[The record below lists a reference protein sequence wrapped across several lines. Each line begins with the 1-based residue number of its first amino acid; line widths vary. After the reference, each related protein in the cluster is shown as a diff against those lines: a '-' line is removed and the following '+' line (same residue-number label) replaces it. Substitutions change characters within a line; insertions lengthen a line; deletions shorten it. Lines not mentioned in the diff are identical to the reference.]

1 MSKILKFLAFLVVIA
16 VCIILVNLF
25 ITNGLKKLELP
36 TITSSS
42 REYGEL
48 LDEQEKQDSYEIYTQ
63 KLDGKDF
70 IQDEV
75 NAQIDNEVKS
85 FKEDNKTT
93 DKVKEHEKAVY
104 KNIIDTYQVSQNI
117 VSIRVTSMSKKLYE
131 ENYITKI
138 STYNYDLSSKQ
149 QITLED
155 LFKSGYKD
163 KIQDVYQDKYLLN
176 HTRIEF
182 YQGEV
187 MHSCAYNVLKDFA
200 KSKELS

>member
-93 DKVKEHEKAVY
+93 DKVKEHEK
-104 KNIIDTYQVSQNI
+104 I
-117 VSIRVTSMSKKLYE
+117 
-131 ENYITKI
+131 
-138 STYNYDLSSKQ
+138 
-149 QITLED
+149 
-155 LFKSGYKD
+155 
-163 KIQDVYQDKYLLN
+163 
-176 HTRIEF
+176 
-182 YQGEV
+182 
-187 MHSCAYNVLKDFA
+187 
-200 KSKELS
+200 